1 MIPVQNISYES
12 LSFEFPYLELCL
24 VHAGLAAGQL
34 GYGDGHKDHQQAGG
48 QILVLCLTLQSK
60 KVLKKI
66 ITSVVDPNTLNLDP
80 ESRIRDFGPIWI
92 RIQEAPEYGSNTGP
106 DPQHC

>member
-60 KVLKKI
+60 KVLKKMGI
-66 ITSVVDPNTLNLDP
+66 ITNNRSMTGVTLGVCLSVVSRAGSTLL
-80 ESRIRDFGPIWI
+80 E
-92 RIQEAPEYGSNTGP
+92 
-106 DPQHC
+106 